1 MKFSKGFIDG
11 LPIGIGYFAVS
22 FSFGIAGSKF
32 LPWDFVT
39 LISMTN
45 LTSAGQFAGIQI
57 MQAAGTFIEMAIATF
72 FINLR
77 YSLMAISLSQK
88 VSPSFKTPQ
97 RLLLSVGIT
106 DEIYALAMSQ
116 KEAVTP
122 LYFLGLTALPYIGW
136 SLGTF
141 CGAIAGQVL
150 PAILT
155 NALGV
160 ALYGMFIAIVIP
172 QMNLHKPTCVA
183 VAIAIALSLAFRYI
197 PILQGISAGF
207 SIILCALIASLF
219 CARFFPVKQG
229 NLP

>member
-1 MKFSKGFIDG
+1 
-11 LPIGIGYFAVS
+11 
-22 FSFGIAGSKF
+22 
-32 LPWDFVT
+32 
-39 LISMTN
+39 
-45 LTSAGQFAGIQI
+45 
-57 MQAAGTFIEMAIATF
+57 
-72 FINLR
+72 
-77 YSLMAISLSQK
+77 MAISLSQK

-150 PAILT
+150 PA
-155 NALGV
+155 ALGV

-172 QMNLHKPTCVA
+172 QMKLHKPTCVA

-197 PILQGISAGF
+197 PILQGVSAGF